1 LRHFIAGHGVYGGFD
16 SMYDTDQNYQPA
28 VDLPFVMRCAA
39 MLKMATDDM
48 KRTRL

>member
-1 LRHFIAGHGVYGGFD
+1 
-16 SMYDTDQNYQPA
+16 MYDTNKNHQQA